1 MTDENESDT
10 SSLEIYLALT
20 SQLLSDEEIAKQ
32 KLSLLQQQYYENKQ
46 QNQTVVPPKKPPNVV
61 KIQPIVKKKTMTDT
75 SDDPAVFS
83 DPAINFFD
91 NMAKELNKKD
101 AFIRSESEEG
111 ELLDDLIRVEDIFI
125 AHMIAKCLKLCPSA
139 FENVIT
145 KDEIMSLI
153 SKASRFLWTNVGGT
167 LEHYLLWWAQFP
179 LACRPVSCT
188 KYLRDYLMLITPDDA
203 PEPILSTLKSL
214 GEILTVHAVST
225 SWDKNFRICLV
236 LSSQRVD
243 QSHDKNTEFYVPEEQ
258 VNLLQIFYVFVV
270 RIAHKVSCF
279 YEYVLFFLFY
289 VQSYLVQRVVISG
302 AYYSSP
308 WFQLPILVT
317 VLVRLPMNCQLS
329 NKFLYYIDL
338 IIAFIRCDYGETLK
352 PKSYALIGI

>member
-1 MTDENESDT
+1 MTDENHSDT
-10 SSLEIYLALT
+10 SSLEIYLALI
-20 SQLLSDEEIAKQ
+20 SHLSYSEEEIAKQ
-32 KLSLLQQQYYENKQ
+32 KLCLLEQQYYENKQ
-46 QNQTVVPPKKPPNVV
+46 QNQTMVPKKSSSFVNNHSITNP
-61 KIQPIVKKKTMTDT
+61 KTMTVV
-75 SDDPAVFS
+75 SDDPTVFS

-101 AFIRSESEEG
+101 AFIRNESEEG
-111 ELLDDLIRVEDIFI
+111 ELLNELIRVEDIFI
-125 AHMIAKCLKLCPSA
+125 AHMIAKCLKLCPNA
-139 FENVIT
+139 FENEIT

-153 SKASRFLWTNVGGT
+153 TKASRFLWTNVGGT

-188 KYLRDYLMLITPDDA
+188 KYLRDYLMLITLDNA

-236 LSSQRVD
+236 LSSQRMD
-243 QSHDKNTEFYVPEEQ
+243 QIHDKNTQFYVSEEQ
-258 VNLLQIFYVFVV
+258 VNLLQFNVV
-270 RIAHKVSCF
+270 RSEWLIKF
-279 YEYVLFFLFY
+279 LYEYVFFFIFFC
-289 VQSYLVQRVVISG
+289 SYSVIQRAVISG
-302 AYYSSP
+302 AYYLSP

-317 VLVRLPMNCQLS
+317 KLVRLPMNCQLS

-338 IIAFIRCDYGETLK
+338 IIAFIQCDCGVILK

>member
-20 SQLLSDEEIAKQ
+20 SQLLSEEEMEKQ
-32 KLSLLQQQYYENKQ
+32 KMRLLQQQYYENKQ
-46 QNQTVVPPKKPPNVV
+46 QNQTVVPKKPPSFV
-61 KIQPIVKKKTMTDT
+61 KIRPIVKPKTMTDA
-75 SDDPAVFS
+75 SDDPAVFG

-139 FENVIT
+139 FENEIT

-243 QSHDKNTEFYVPEEQ
+243 QTHDKNTEFYVPEEQ
-258 VNLLQIFYVFVV
+258 VNLLQFNVICS
-270 RIAHKVSCF
+270 RMAHKVSIFMNMC
-279 YEYVLFFLFY
+279 LFLFG
-289 VQSYLVQRVVISG
+289 SYLVQRAVISG

-317 VLVRLPMNCQLS
+317 ELEPLPMNCQLS

-338 IIAFIRCDYGETLK
+338 ITAFIQCDCGETLK

>member
-10 SSLEIYLALT
+10 SSLEIYLDLT
-20 SQLLSDEEIAKQ
+20 SQLLSEEEIAKQ
-32 KLSLLQQQYYENKQ
+32 KMRLLQQQYYDNKQ
-46 QNQTVVPPKKPPNVV
+46 HNQTVVPKQPPSFV
-61 KIQPIVKKKTMTDT
+61 KIRPIVKLKTMTDA
-75 SDDPAVFS
+75 SDDPT

-139 FENVIT
+139 FENEIT

-188 KYLRDYLMLITPDDA
+188 NNLRDYLMLITPDDA

-243 QSHDKNTEFYVPEEQ
+243 QTHDKNTEFYVPEEQ
-258 VNLLQIFYVFVV
+258 VNLLQFNVIRYEWLIKFLF
-270 RIAHKVSCF
+270 F
-279 YEYVLFFLFY
+279 YEYMYFY
-289 VQSYLVQRVVISG
+289 FGYLVATWYNVWLFLEHIIPVLG
-302 AYYSSP
+302 FNY
-308 WFQLPILVT
+308 QLL
-317 VLVRLPMNCQLS
+317 
-329 NKFLYYIDL
+329 
-338 IIAFIRCDYGETLK
+338 
-352 PKSYALIGI
+352 